1 LTDES
6 AVPAERP
13 GLARNALYLGIG
25 QVVTTVTTMLLSAVL
40 ARTLGATEFGLLYVL
55 TSIANFAYVFVDWGH
70 GTYVTREIA
79 RHPER
84 SGEMM
89 GSVLV
94 VRVITALIV
103 CVLAVGVTWA
113 LSYDQRTQVLAGL
126 LILAW
131 IPQYLGL
138 TYAWAFRGREQM
150 QYDALIQVVQKTAML
165 LFAVVCLTLGG
176 RLLALIPMYALAGLA
191 TATVAVVSYR
201 RQRFQPL
208 RFSRSTAME
217 LVRDGAPMMAISL
230 AIAVQPYIDANLLY
244 KMTPANVVGW
254 FGAAWVVAGTLVAPA
269 TILGATLYPRLSRV
283 ALVPTEFR
291 DTLRTGFRPLLL
303 IGVLGGV
310 GAFLFADFAI
320 GLIYG
325 EQKYG
330 PAANIVQAFA
340 PALMLIYIDMLF
352 GYSILAVGKAGKL
365 AKAKVMS
372 VVVTTAVELAL
383 IPYFQ
388 TSFGN
393 GGIGVVLAMAA
404 GELVMVASAV
414 FLIRDIVDRAMFVD
428 FARGLSAGILTIM
441 LFRMLP
447 ALPAVVGI
455 PLCIA
460 TFVAIAAAVGL
471 VRRPDVEL
479 LYSMFRRRPAVS
491 SP

>member
-1 LTDES
+1 
-6 AVPAERP
+6 VPAQRP
-13 GLARNALYLGIG
+13 GLARNALYLGLG
-25 QVVTTVTTMLLSAVL
+25 QVVTTVMTMLLSAVL
-40 ARTLGATEFGLLYVL
+40 ARTLGATEFGVLYLL

-84 SGEMM
+84 TGEMV

-94 VRVITALIV
+94 VRILTALAM
-103 CVLAVGVTWA
+103 CVLAVAVTWA
-113 LSYDQRTQVLAGL
+113 LSYERRTQVFAGL

-150 QYDALIQVVQKTAML
+150 QYDALIQVVQKTGML
-165 LFAVVCLTLGG
+165 LLAAVCLALGG
-176 RLLALIPMYALAGLA
+176 RLLALIPMYALAGMA
-191 TATVAVVSYR
+191 TFAVAMAFYR
-201 RQRFQPL
+201 TLRFPAL
-208 RFSRSTAME
+208 RFSRGTAVE

-244 KMTPANVVGW
+244 KMTPPEVVGW

-283 ALVPTEFR
+283 ALVPAEFSQ
-291 DTLRTGFRPLLL
+291 TLRMGFRPLLL
-303 IGVLGGV
+303 IAVLGGV

-330 PAANIVQAFA
+330 PAASIVQAFG

-352 GYSILAVGKAGKL
+352 GYSILAVGKAGQL
-365 AKAKVMS
+365 AKAKVLS
-372 VVVTTAVELAL
+372 VIITTAVELAL

-388 TSFGN
+388 SRYGN
-393 GGIGVVLAMAA
+393 GGIGIVLAMAS
-404 GELVMVASAV
+404 GEMVMVTAAV
-414 FLIRDIVDRAMFVD
+414 LLIRDVVDRGMLLD
-428 FARGLSAGILTIM
+428 FARGVSAGLLTIL
-441 LFRMLP
+441 LFRFLP
-447 ALPAVVGI
+447 AIPALLAI
-455 PLCIA
+455 PLCIVA
-460 TFVAIAAAVGL
+460 FVALSAAVGL
-471 VRRPDVEL
+471 VRRPDIDL
-479 LYSMFRRRPAVS
+479 LSSMFRRRPALAS
-491 SP
+491 R